1 MSDELRA
8 LLERHCPGD
17 SASTPLARLNISR
30 TGLSTEP
37 VSSARYPRL
46 CIVAQGRKRVFLGGE
61 AFFFDPTRFLLTSV
75 NLPTTS
81 EIMQPPY
88 LGVSLTL
95 DQAVLA
101 SLLLEMP
108 TGGSDDD
115 GEAPCCQPLVAV
127 PVDGDLLEAV
137 LHLVRLLDQPQHLP
151 VLAPLAERE
160 LLYRL
165 LVGPAGRVLQA
176 WLRPTSRAA
185 QIGRVTRLL
194 RRQYKQPVRIEALAR
209 LAGMSTPTFHRHFRA
224 VTTMSPLQF
233 QKCIRLQEARRL
245 LLTREQGAA
254 DVAFAVGYASRHQ
267 FSREY
272 HRMFGVPP
280 GQASQSGKN
289 GVHSG
294 PRAEG
299 MRVPMT
305 EHGPLGGRQ
314 PVAES
319 EVRLG
324 SPHDGVIVC
333 GSKAQRQAPVW
344 PPKTSSSAGQRD
356 SPPVPLAAARNRTRN
371 HGAHRRSRAA

>member
-17 SASTPLARLNISR
+17 RASTPLPHLSISR

-46 CIVAQGRKRVFLGGE
+46 CIVAQGRKRVFLGGAE
-61 AFFFDPTRFLLTSV
+61 FFFDSTRFLLTSV
-75 NLPTTS
+75 NLPATS
-81 EIMQPPY
+81 EIVQPPY
-88 LGVSLTL
+88 LGISLTL
-95 DQAVLA
+95 DPTVLT

-108 TGGSDDD
+108 AGSADD
-115 GEAPCCQPLVAV
+115 GEVPSCQPLVAV

-165 LVGPAGRVLQA
+165 LAGPAGRPLQA
-176 WLRPTSRAA
+176 WLQPTSRAA

-194 RRQYKQPVRIEALAR
+194 RRQYKQPVRIETLAR

-224 VTTMSPLQF
+224 VTTMSPIQF

-245 LLTREQGAA
+245 LLTRDQGAA
-254 DVAFAVGYASRHQ
+254 DVAFAVGYVSRHQ

-272 HRMFGVPP
+272 HRLFGIPP
-280 GQASQSGKN
+280 GQGSRPREN
-289 GVHSG
+289 GVH
-294 PRAEG
+294 PDF
-299 MRVPMT
+299 
-305 EHGPLGGRQ
+305 Q
-314 PVAES
+314 
-319 EVRLG
+319 
-324 SPHDGVIVC
+324 
-333 GSKAQRQAPVW
+333 
-344 PPKTSSSAGQRD
+344 
-356 SPPVPLAAARNRTRN
+356 AARIEVQL
-371 HGAHRRSRAA
+371 AK

>member
-17 SASTPLARLNISR
+17 SASTRLARLSISR

-37 VSSARYPRL
+37 VASARYPRL

-61 AFFFDPTRFLLTSV
+61 EFFFDPTRFLLTSI
-75 NLPTTS
+75 NLPATS
-81 EIMQPPY
+81 EIVQLPY
-88 LGVSLTL
+88 LGISLTL
-95 DQAVLA
+95 DRTVLT

-108 TGGSDDD
+108 TGSDDD
-115 GEAPCCQPLVAV
+115 GEAPSCQPLAAV
-127 PVDGDLLEAV
+127 PVDDDLLEAV

-165 LVGPAGRVLQA
+165 LVGPAGRPLQA

-209 LAGMSTPTFHRHFRA
+209 MAGMSTPTFHRHFRA

-245 LLTREQGAA
+245 LLTRDRGAA

-272 HRMFGVPP
+272 HRLFGVPP
-280 GQASQSGKN
+280 GQGSSAGKN
-289 GVHSG
+289 GVHPG
-294 PRAEG
+294 PHTAG
-299 MRVPMT
+299 TRVQLAKY
-305 EHGPLGGRQ
+305 GPLGRRQ
-314 PVAES
+314 PVDESQPSNDQDLGVTRLYRQRSTTAE
-319 EVRLG
+319 V
-324 SPHDGVIVC
+324 
-333 GSKAQRQAPVW
+333 
-344 PPKTSSSAGQRD
+344 
-356 SPPVPLAAARNRTRN
+356 
-371 HGAHRRSRAA
+371 

>member
-1 MSDELRA
+1 MSDKLRA

-17 SASTPLARLNISR
+17 RASTGLARLSISR

-37 VSSARYPRL
+37 VASARYPRL

-61 AFFFDPTRFLLTSV
+61 ELFFDHTRFLLTSV
-75 NLPTTS
+75 NLPVTS
-81 EIMQPPY
+81 EVVQPPY

-95 DQAVLA
+95 DLTVLT

-108 TGGSDDD
+108 TGSDDD
-115 GEAPCCQPLVAV
+115 GKAPCCQPLVAV

-151 VLAPLAERE
+151 MLAPLAERE

-165 LVGPAGRVLQA
+165 LVGPAGRPLQA
-176 WLRPTSRAA
+176 WLRPTGRAA

-224 VTTMSPLQF
+224 VTTMSPIQF

-245 LLTREQGAA
+245 LLTRDQGAA
-254 DVAFAVGYASRHQ
+254 DVAFAVGYVSRHQ

-280 GQASQSGKN
+280 GQKSQ
-289 GVHSG
+289 
-294 PRAEG
+294 PRKSSIHA
-299 MRVPMT
+299 VP
-305 EHGPLGGRQ
+305 HAAR
-314 PVAES
+314 
-319 EVRLG
+319 
-324 SPHDGVIVC
+324 I
-333 GSKAQRQAPVW
+333 K
-344 PPKTSSSAGQRD
+344 
-356 SPPVPLAAARNRTRN
+356 VPLAKYGPPGTRQPADKSQPSN
-371 HGAHRRSRAA
+371 AQNLSVTRLYRQRGTTAGV